1 MIKHIVLFKFHE
13 ENKEQNIQKAKEMLS
28 VLPNVISELKGIEIG
43 INFDSAP
50 RAMDM
55 SIYTTFDSVE
65 DLNSYAVDPEHLKV
79 VEFIKQVTEYSKVSD
94 YVI

>member
-13 ENKEQNIQKAKEMLS
+13 ENKEQNIQKAKEMLEA
-28 VLPNVISELKGIEIG
+28 LPSVISELKGIEIG
-43 INFDSAP
+43 INFDNAP

-55 SIYTTFDSVE
+55 SIYTTFESVE
-65 DLNSYAVDPEHLKV
+65 ALNSYAVDPEHLKV